1 MAIQKRSRQAVK
13 LSAEQEADAQ
23 RIYEKLRATMDAELL
38 AMARLMAGQ
47 PDGELLGRGEFA
59 LRDKLNEVG
68 AKVLETAANERAK
81 KRVFQ
86 S

>member
-1 MAIQKRSRQAVK
+1 MATQKRSREAAK

-47 PDGELLGRGEFA
+47 PDSELLGRGEFE
-59 LRDKLNEVG
+59 LRDKLNDVG
-68 AKVLETAANERAK
+68 AKVLETVVNERAK
-81 KRVFQ
+81 KRVLQ

>member
-1 MAIQKRSRQAVK
+1 MAIQKRSHQSAD
-13 LSAEQEADAQ
+13 LSADQEADAQ
-23 RIYEKLRATMDAELL
+23 RIYEKLRATVDAELL

-47 PDGELLGRGEFA
+47 PDHELLGRGEFE

-68 AKVLETAANERAK
+68 AKVLETAVNERAK
-81 KRVFQ
+81 KRVLQ

>member
-1 MAIQKRSRQAVK
+1 MATQKRSRQSAE
-13 LSAEQEADAQ
+13 LSADQEADAQ
-23 RIYEKLRATMDAELL
+23 RIYQKLRATMDAELL

-47 PDGELLGRGEFA
+47 PDSELLGRGEFE

-68 AKVLETAANERAK
+68 AKVLETAINERAK
-81 KRVFQ
+81 KRVLQ

>member
-1 MAIQKRSRQAVK
+1 MAIQKRSRRAVE

-47 PDGELLGRGEFA
+47 PDSELLGRGEFA

-68 AKVLETAANERAK
+68 AQVLETAVNERAK
-81 KRVFQ
+81 KGVLQ

>member
-1 MAIQKRSRQAVK
+1 MAIQKRSRQAVE

-23 RIYEKLRATMDAELL
+23 RIFEKLRATMESELL
-38 AMARLMAGQ
+38 AMARLMAAQ
-47 PDGELLGRGEFA
+47 PDHELLGRGEFE

-68 AKVLETAANERAK
+68 AKVLETAVNERAK
-81 KRVFQ
+81 KGVPQ